1 MSTQPTDAA
10 NKASSNNFNRQVG
23 QYSLAA
29 AVAGVSMLALVQP
42 AAGEVV
48 ITKKTIHIPL
58 TDGTP
63 EPVKISMS
71 NNGVNNF
78 TFSLYQSLTY
88 RHLVINGASLRDELR
103 VGTGPAFNV
112 YLGALARGAE
122 IGPSNPSSSFN
133 EGGIGEISNSFSNKK
148 FFQGSW
154 GGNPQNRYLGV
165 RFPINGQLH
174 YGWIRMTVTTNPD
187 AHTPHMSAT
196 MTAYAYETVANKA
209 IKAGTTS
216 TAATDVQGAENVQH
230 MGPSLGMLAAGA
242 EGMPLWRREET
253 SVRP

>member
-29 AVAGVSMLALVQP
+29 AVAGVLLALVQP
-42 AAGEVV
+42 SLRAKS

-88 RHLVINGASLRDELR
+88 RRI
-103 VGTGPAFNV
+103 
-112 YLGALARGAE
+112 
-122 IGPSNPSSSFN
+122 
-133 EGGIGEISNSFSNKK
+133 
-148 FFQGSW
+148 W
-154 GGNPQNRYLGV
+154 
-165 RFPINGQLH
+165 
-174 YGWIRMTVTTNPD
+174 
-187 AHTPHMSAT
+187 
-196 MTAYAYETVANKA
+196 
-209 IKAGTTS
+209 
-216 TAATDVQGAENVQH
+216 
-230 MGPSLGMLAAGA
+230 
-242 EGMPLWRREET
+242 
-253 SVRP
+253 